1 MFKILGICL
10 GSWSLSFAYIT
21 KNNDDI
27 IIEKLHKIVHNGN
40 PQKYL
45 TEYLTENYSNEINII
60 ATGRKFRK
68 ILNIDN
74 ISETEAAEYAISYLI
89 KKYNYPK
96 LDAIASLGAETFLV
110 YGLDSEQHIKNVNA
124 KNKCASGTGEFF
136 LQQLKRMN
144 ISLEEAMTFD
154 NNFTPYKVSGRCSVF
169 CKSDCT
175 HALNIGVAKNKI
187 VLGLTSMIADKIIEL
202 LPHNLQSNVFIV
214 GGVSKNKLVIDF
226 LKRVYPNCIIP
237 QEADYFEAIGAGL
250 YGLKKHTSPE
260 Y

>member
-10 GSWSLSFAYIT
+10 GAWSLSFAHFI
-21 KNNDDI
+21 KDNDEI
-27 IIEKLHKIVHNGN
+27 IIEKLHKIIHNGN

-45 TEYLTENYSNEINII
+45 KEYLIDNCYDDTTII

-68 ILNIDN
+68 NLNITN
-74 ISETEAAEYAISYLI
+74 ISEIEASELATSYLVN
-89 KKYNYPK
+89 KYKYPK

-110 YGLDSEQHIKNVNA
+110 YSLDSEQHIKSVNT

-144 ISLEEAMTFD
+144 IPLEEAMKLD
-154 NNFTPYKVSGRCSVF
+154 NNSIPYKVSGRCSVF

-175 HALNIGVAKNKI
+175 HALNIGIAKNKVI
-187 VLGLTSMIADKIIEL
+187 AGLASMIADKIIEL
-202 LPHNLQSNVFIV
+202 LPHNFHSNILIV

-226 LKRVYPNCIIP
+226 LKKTYPNCIIP
-237 QEADYFEAIGAGL
+237 DEADYFESIGAGL
-250 YGLKKHTSPE
+250 YFINNC
-260 Y
+260 